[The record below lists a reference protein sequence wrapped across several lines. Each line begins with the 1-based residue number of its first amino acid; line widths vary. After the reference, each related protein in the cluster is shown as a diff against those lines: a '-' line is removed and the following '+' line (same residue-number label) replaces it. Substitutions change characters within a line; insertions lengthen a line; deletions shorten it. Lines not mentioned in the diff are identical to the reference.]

1 MRLGYNTNGLIC
13 HDWETGLR
21 LIADLGYQSVAL
33 TLDYHCLN
41 PYADDLPVQIA
52 RMQKL
57 LAELKLTNV
66 IETGARFLLDPRRKH
81 EPTLLT
87 SDPAARARRVDFLC
101 RAIDLA
107 RELESQAVSFW
118 AGTCHDDTPADQL
131 WPRLQD
137 GLSQVV
143 DYATRRNIRLAFEP
157 EPGMLVE
164 RCDQCQPLIDA
175 LQSPLFGLTID
186 IGHLHCVEDEPIPA
200 LLRKWSPLLFNVHI
214 EDMCRGVHE
223 HLRFGAGEIDFRPV
237 LQTLT
242 EVGYAGGLHVELSR
256 HSHMAPEVAA
266 ESYRF
271 LTEILAELS
280 PRGSGS
286 AGCES

>member
-13 HDWETGLR
+13 HDWENGLR
-21 LIADLGYQSVAL
+21 LIADLGYQSVVL

-81 EPTLLT
+81 GP
-87 SDPAARARRVDFLC
+87 SYAADQRSGCPCAVRRFPLPGD
-101 RAIDLA
+101 RSA

-143 DYATRRNIRLAFEP
+143 DHATGRNVRLAFEP

-164 RCDQCQPLIDA
+164 RCDQCQPLIA
-175 LQSPLFGLTID
+175 SLQSPLFGLTID
-186 IGHLHCVEDEPIPA
+186 IGHLHCVEHEPIPA

-223 HLRFGAGEIDFRPV
+223 HLRFGAGGD
-237 LQTLT
+237 
-242 EVGYAGGLHVELSR
+242 
-256 HSHMAPEVAA
+256 
-266 ESYRF
+266 
-271 LTEILAELS
+271 
-280 PRGSGS
+280 
-286 AGCES
+286 